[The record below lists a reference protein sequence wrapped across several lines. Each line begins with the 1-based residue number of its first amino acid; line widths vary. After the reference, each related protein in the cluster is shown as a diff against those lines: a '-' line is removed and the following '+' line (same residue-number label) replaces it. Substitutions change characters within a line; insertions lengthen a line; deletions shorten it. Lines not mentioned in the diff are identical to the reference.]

1 MPNIN
6 HLSAFF
12 IVTLGLVPR
21 AFNGESAVEVLG
33 ISRLLAND
41 EPRVTFGEWV

>member
-33 ISRLLAND
+33 IN
-41 EPRVTFGEWV
+41 PRMTVGVWV